1 MSIADTYVRARIN
14 KDTKARAS
22 EALSE
27 MGLTVSDAIRLLLI
41 RVADDRRL
49 PFEIKSP
56 NADTQRAIEE
66 FETEKSQ
73 SFDSVETLMD
83 YLNADD

>member
-1 MSIADTYVRARIN
+1 MSI
-14 KDTKARAS
+14 
-22 EALSE
+22 
-27 MGLTVSDAIRLLLI
+27 
-41 RVADDRRL
+41 ADDRRL

-73 SFDSVETLMD
+73 SFDSVEALMD

>member
-56 NADTQRAIEE
+56 NADTQRAIETHASNSE
-66 FETEKSQ
+66 INSGRL
-73 SFDSVETLMD
+73 SS
-83 YLNADD
+83 N

>member
-73 SFDSVETLMD
+73 SFDSVEALMD